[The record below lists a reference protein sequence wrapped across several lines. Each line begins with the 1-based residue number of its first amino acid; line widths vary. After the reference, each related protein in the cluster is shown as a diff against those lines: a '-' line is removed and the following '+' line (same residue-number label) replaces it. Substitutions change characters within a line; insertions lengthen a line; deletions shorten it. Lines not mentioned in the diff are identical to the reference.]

1 MPFYVPVKLQ
11 HSIWHVKLVQAK
23 GEFSFESKKLVE
35 LHSFNSGATVC
46 LERLW
51 QGEGG
56 KPVAD
61 QVPMRLFVFN

>member
-1 MPFYVPVKLQ
+1 M
-11 HSIWHVKLVQAK
+11 KLVQAK

-35 LHSFNSGATVC
+35 LHSFNGGGTVC

-61 QVPMRLFVFN
+61 QVPMCLTVFN